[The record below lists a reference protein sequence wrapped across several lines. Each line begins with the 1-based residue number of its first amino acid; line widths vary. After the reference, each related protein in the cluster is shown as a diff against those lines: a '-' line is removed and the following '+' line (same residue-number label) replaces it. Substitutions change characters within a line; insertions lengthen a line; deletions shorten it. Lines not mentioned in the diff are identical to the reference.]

1 MMSRPKL
8 LMLDEPSMGVSPL
21 WRQQIMKT
29 LRNLQRR
36 GTTIL
41 LVEQNAQAAL
51 KLADWGYVLEVGSI
65 VLDGPGRELMTN
77 DAVRKAY
84 LGED

>member
-1 MMSRPKL
+1 
-8 LMLDEPSMGVSPL
+8 MLDEPSMGLSP
-21 WRQQIMKT
+21 IMMQRIMSTIST
-29 LRNLQRR
+29 LREQ

-51 KLADWGYVLEVGSI
+51 SLADEGHVLEVGSI
-65 VLDGPGRELMTN
+65 VVSGPGRELLSN
-77 DAVRKAY
+77 DQVRKAY

>member
-1 MMSRPKL
+1 MAITTVGAFRS
-8 LMLDEPSMGVSPL
+8 DEA
-21 WRQQIMKT
+21 RA
-29 LRNLQRR
+29 RY
-36 GTTIL
+36 
-41 LVEQNAQAAL
+41 AAAL
-51 KLADWGYVLEVGSI
+51 EAAMAVLPPHVSKGEGYVLEVGSI